1 MKSTKAK
8 YCVGQMI
15 HHKLF
20 DYYGLILSVDQEF
33 CLSEDWYQTM
43 ARSSPPK
50 NKPWYH
56 VQVHGG
62 GGLRYVSES
71 NLETDLSVLN

>member
-1 MKSTKAK
+1 MKTTKAK

-20 DYYGLILSVDQEF
+20 DYYGLILSVDHEF
-33 CLSEDWYQTM
+33 CLSEEWYQTM

-71 NLETDLSVLN
+71 NLETDLAVLN